1 MTSTLSIVDLE
12 LLCHIGVPPEERA
25 NPQKILCTA
34 VFPVPDFKKAAQ
46 NDSLEHTVNYYDLS
60 QLLQKIALQ
69 KERKLIETLA
79 ADLAESAFAAFP
91 IPWIDLELKKFIL
104 PETRHISFQARFVRT
119 KSKSRRR
126 QVGYSVSPKSP
137 TRDRVSRLPHR

>member
-25 NPQKILCTA
+25 KPQKILCTA

-60 QLLQKIALQ
+60 QLLQKTARQ

-79 ADLAESAFAAFP
+79 ADLAESVFATFL
-91 IPWIDLELKKFIL
+91 ISWIDLELKKFIL
-104 PETRHISFQARFVRT
+104 PDARHISFQTRFLR
-119 KSKSRRR
+119 
-126 QVGYSVSPKSP
+126 P
-137 TRDRVSRLPHR
+137 

>member
-1 MTSTLSIVDLE
+1 MTSTLSIVDLD

-25 NPQKILCTA
+25 KPQKILCTA

-60 QLLQKIALQ
+60 QLLRKTARH
-69 KERKLIETLA
+69 KERTLIETLA
-79 ADLAESAFAAFP
+79 ADLAQSTFAAFP

-104 PETRHISFQARFVRT
+104 PETRHISFQARFLR
-119 KSKSRRR
+119 
-126 QVGYSVSPKSP
+126 PKSN
-137 TRDRVSRLPHR
+137 TRLR

>member
-1 MTSTLSIVDLE
+1 MTPTLSIVDLE
-12 LLCHIGVPPEERA
+12 LFCHIGVPPEERSK
-25 NPQKILCTA
+25 PQKLLCTV

-46 NDSLEHTVNYYDLS
+46 TDNLKHTVNYFDLS
-60 QLLQKIALQ
+60 QLLRKTAQA

-79 ADLAESAFAAFP
+79 HDLAQAAFTHFP

-104 PETRHISFQARFVRT
+104 PETRHISFQTRFLRP

-126 QVGYSVSPKSP
+126 
-137 TRDRVSRLPHR
+137 